1 MTKAALTQYI
11 RSCPVLLTFYSVS
24 DSFLFV
30 HLFLSILKGERE
42 LVSQSVHCSN
52 ADYCEQ
58 NLIFRDV

>member
-1 MTKAALTQYI
+1 MTKVTLTQYI
-11 RSCPVLLTFYSVS
+11 RSCRVLLTFYSLS